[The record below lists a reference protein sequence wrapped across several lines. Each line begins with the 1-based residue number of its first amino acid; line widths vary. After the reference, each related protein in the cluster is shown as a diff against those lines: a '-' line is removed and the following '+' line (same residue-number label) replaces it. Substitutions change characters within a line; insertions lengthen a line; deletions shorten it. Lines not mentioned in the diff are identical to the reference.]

1 MLKIKDN
8 VDLKDKKVVKKLYQC
23 GLHYEW
29 LLNGKYE
36 TITVVK
42 DKSKSLNK
50 KNIVE
55 EYNPNERFDCDE
67 LIIFLNDE
75 YKSIQF
81 RNEYNETNSEVYKKL
96 EKEGLV
102 ENVNGEDNE

>member
-8 VDLKDKKVVKKLYQC
+8 VNLKDKKVVKKLYQC

-42 DKSKSLNK
+42 DKSKQLNK
-50 KNIVE
+50 DNFVKE
-55 EYNPNERFDCDE
+55 FNPNERFECNE
-67 LIIFLNDE
+67 LLIFLADE
-75 YKSIQF
+75 NKSIQF
-81 RNEYNETNSEVYKKL
+81 RTGFNKTNSKVFKKL
-96 EKEGLV
+96 EEADLV
-102 ENVNGEDNE
+102 EKAEDKE